1 VPFQLSVVTPARPV
15 VDCAVDSLVAPG
27 AEGEFGVLPGHEP
40 FLAPLAAGTLRFE
53 SGGRT
58 QSLKITGGFAEV
70 TATRVTIL
78 ADAAQLSEEN

>member
-15 VDCAVDSLVAPG
+15 VDCAADSLVAPG

-40 FLAPLAAGTLRFE
+40 FLAPLAAGVLRFQT
-53 SGGRT
+53 GGRT
-58 QSLKITGGFAEV
+58 QSIEITGGFAEV

-78 ADAAQLSEEN
+78 ADAAQLPKEN